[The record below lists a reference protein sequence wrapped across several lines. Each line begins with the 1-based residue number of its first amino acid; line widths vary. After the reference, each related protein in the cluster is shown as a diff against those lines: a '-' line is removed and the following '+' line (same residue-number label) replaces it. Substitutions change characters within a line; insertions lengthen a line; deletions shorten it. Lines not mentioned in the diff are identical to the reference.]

1 LIMDADAGFEV
12 IKRLTKSRPEK
23 YDYDY
28 KSIDESATGKTEY
41 LYYVEPMTSDITLTG
56 VPDEDYAVWKL
67 YATAREGMK

>member
-1 LIMDADAGFEV
+1 MDADTGFEV
-12 IKRLTKSRPEK
+12 FKMLTKARPEK

-28 KSIDESATGKTEY
+28 KSKDESATGKTEY
-41 LYYVEPMTSDITLTG
+41 LYYVAPMTSDITLTG